1 MYDPTTEET
10 NQTNRRIRKRNSSK
24 QTALWKRATL

>member
-10 NQTNRRIRKRNSSK
+10 NQTNQTNQERNSSK
-24 QTALWKRATL
+24 KTALWKRAAL